1 MEPDVP
7 AAPVRDARV
16 LPLRRDE
23 PRGAPRPE
31 RVAVEAPL
39 EIRIGGNALT
49 VLMRDGRVSWEDIAE
64 KIGLSAH
71 ATAERVRRLENR
83 GLISGYRTIPDA
95 AALGY
100 ELLAYVYV
108 TAAGTPADRAPLL
121 KAIVRHPLILECHHM
136 SGEDDLM
143 LKVRCRSIAQLEDLL
158 MNYLKGRFNV
168 TLTRTSLS
176 LSTIKETTSLV
187 P

>member
-1 MEPDVP
+1 MT
-7 AAPVRDARV
+7 
-16 LPLRRDE
+16 
-23 PRGAPRPE
+23 
-31 RVAVEAPL
+31 EAIDP
-39 EIRIGGNALT
+39 IDSKALT
-49 VLMRDGRVSWEDIAE
+49 VLMRDGRVSWADLAE
-64 KIGLSAH
+64 QLGLSAP

-83 GLISGYRTIPDA
+83 GLISGYRAIPDA

-108 TAAGTPADRAPLL
+108 TAAGTPAERAPLL

-136 SGEDDLM
+136 AGEDDLM

-158 MNYLKGRFNV
+158 MNDLKGRFKV
-168 TLTRTSLS
+168 TRTRTSVA